1 MYFYPWLCCWC
12 GNLQNNHKGLN
23 PQNGN
28 SPLLFQLKK
37 FHRTAIIE
45 IKNFVG
51 LRNIIEADYPTYSGK
66 ILELYFKQKFAES
79 YQFRAIGSWWETKGN
94 QNEIDIVALGLE
106 KNKAVVAEV
115 KRQRKNFK
123 PELLEQK
130 VEHLKKKLLPR
141 YTIETMCLSLEDM

>member
-1 MYFYPWLCCWC
+1 M
-12 GNLQNNHKGLN
+12 
-23 PQNGN
+23 
-28 SPLLFQLKK
+28 
-37 FHRTAIIE
+37 IE

-51 LRNIIEADYPTYSGK
+51 LRNIIKADYPTYSGK

-79 YQFRAIGSWWETKGN
+79 YQFRAIGSWWDNKGN

>member
-1 MYFYPWLCCWC
+1 M
-12 GNLQNNHKGLN
+12 
-23 PQNGN
+23 
-28 SPLLFQLKK
+28 
-37 FHRTAIIE
+37 IE

-51 LRNIIEADYPTYSGK
+51 LRKIIETDYPTYSGK

-123 PELLEQK
+123 PSLMLLLSESCRPDVPVPPKQNIYLVPVAAVHFTTWK
-130 VEHLKKKLLPR
+130 RLLPVLR
-141 YTIETMCLSLEDM
+141 QPLHI